1 MPPST
6 EKQTVLNTHREA
18 HGYKRTH
25 TGTSPDKH
33 HTWMDTHRH
42 ASTRIPR
49 NTRILAPHAATDTLK
64 NTMVRGFAVLLG
76 ARTQRHATLSP
87 DPRDSPVAQPRP
99 SQAAPPRRPP
109 PSPPL
114 PSPPPPKDVQ
124 NTPQNKPRLPAPPS
138 PPRGGRSPI
147 HFRPSPGKSLP
158 PRSPASAAPRPE
170 TAAHLD
176 FPLHSLAA
184 SLPVPTAAN

>member
-1 MPPST
+1 
-6 EKQTVLNTHREA
+6 
-18 HGYKRTH
+18 
-25 TGTSPDKH
+25 
-33 HTWMDTHRH
+33 MDTNGP
-42 ASTRIPR
+42 TRALPQTNI
-49 NTRILAPHAATDTLK
+49 TLGWIHTDTQAPAYRE
-64 NTMVRGFAVLLG
+64 TLG
-76 ARTQRHATLSP
+76 YSRRTQLQTRSRTPRCGASPSFWVLVHRGTPPYPQTHETPQWLSLGP
-87 DPRDSPVAQPRP
+87 ARP
-99 SQAAPPRRPP
+99 PLPPRRPP